1 MLVGAMSSVA
11 PPSAMATEGGAG
23 HYIVGAY
30 VTPVAGVLPPQPG
43 LYWSD
48 VNLYYDAGARKS
60 QEIPVAGNV
69 VTGLHAAFSSFAL
82 SAIYVSN
89 LHVGPVAFAAGITWP
104 GQYLDARGSIGR
116 LSRSD
121 TSGGLRD
128 MIITPVILGWH
139 SGGHFLRGRIDIFAP
154 TGPYNRGS
162 LANIG
167 MNYRTFTPTVSYSWT
182 QPKIGLDISENV
194 GIDVNTTNDKTKY
207 RSGALFHLDT
217 AATKTI
223 GTAGPGL
230 GLAGSLLYQIT
241 DDTGALAI
249 HLGGFQGRSFA
260 VGPVGRYTFKV
271 GGMAINSSLRWLPEF
286 AVRKRPS
293 GNAVYLSFTGRF

>member
-1 MLVGAMSSVA
+1 
-11 PPSAMATEGGAG
+11 MATEGGAG

-30 VTPVAGVLPPQPG
+30 ATPGAGILPPQPG

-48 VNLYYDAGARKS
+48 VNLYYDAGTRKS
-60 QEIPVAGNV
+60 QDIPVAGNV
-69 VTGLHAAFSSFAL
+69 VTGLDAAFSSFAL

-89 LHVGPVAFAAGITWP
+89 LHLGPVAFGAGITLP

-121 TSGGLRD
+121 TSGGLGD
-128 MIITPVILGWH
+128 MIVTPVILGWH
-139 SGGHFLRGRIDIFAP
+139 SRGHFLQGRADIFAP

-167 MNYRTFTPTVSYSWT
+167 TNYWTFTPTVAYSWI
-182 QPKIGLDISENV
+182 QRKIGLDISANV
-194 GIDVNTTNDKTKY
+194 GIDIKTTSDKTNY
-207 RSGALFHLDT
+207 RSGALLHLDT

-230 GLAGSLLYQIT
+230 GLAGSILYQIT
-241 DDTGALAI
+241 DDTGVLAI
-249 HLGGFQGRSFA
+249 RLGGFQGRSFA
-260 VGPVGRYTFKV
+260 VGPVGRYRFKL
-271 GGMAINSSLRWLPEF
+271 GGIAINSSLHWLPEF
-286 AVRKRPS
+286 AVRKRHS
-293 GNAVYLSFTGRF
+293 GNAVYLSFAGRF